1 MVEDTHPEVT
11 TVQRGDLVVAPFASS
26 DTTCP
31 FSRGYLYTSCAHAQA
46 GSGTARRKRAEEGG
60 QAEAIRVPLVGG
72 TPVKL
77 SSRRTP
83 PSSRHC

>member
-1 MVEDTHPEVT
+1 MGIVEDTDPEVT

-31 FSRGYLYTSCAHAQA
+31 FSRGYLYTSCAHAQV
-46 GSGTARRKRAEEGG
+46 GFRDVRAQEGG
-60 QAEAIRVPLVGG
+60 QAEAIRVPLADG
-72 TPVKL
+72 TPVKCP
-77 SSRRTP
+77 SRRTP